1 MFFRKTKL
9 NELQR
14 ELDELQRELSFYK
27 KRDVQQRRSNIRCE
41 EYPHILLKGTT
52 NYIII
57 DLLNDIHI
65 TAIYIYKLDRPAEQW
80 MFDLGF
86 ELQDE
91 SFAKLIG
98 KLEFGSIAEG
108 KAEIKKLMVNEEY
121 RNQGFATYM
130 MEKVIAWGRSQ
141 DFSELYLTACTSVYK
156 LGNALNQDELVSFY
170 CKLGFENISPKSNR
184 MTYKYC
190 DSGVKT

>member
-41 EYPHILLKGTT
+41 EYPHILLKDIT

-98 KLEFGSIAEG
+98 TLEFGSIAEG
-108 KAEIKKLMVNEEY
+108 KAEIKKLKVNEEY

-130 MEKVIAWGRSQ
+130 MKKVIAWGRSQ

-170 CKLGFENISPKSNR
+170 CELGFENISPKSNR

>member
-9 NELQR
+9 N
-14 ELDELQRELSFYK
+14 ELQRELSFYK
-27 KRDVQQRRSNIRCE
+27 KRDVQQRRSNIRCK
-41 EYPHILLKGTT
+41 EYPHILLKDIN

-57 DLLNDIHI
+57 DLLDDIHS

-86 ELQDE
+86 ELRFK

-98 KLEFGSIAEG
+98 ELEFGTIAEG
-108 KAEIKKLMVNEEY
+108 KAEIKRLYVNEEY

-130 MEKVIAWGRSQ
+130 MKKVIAWGESQ
-141 DFSELYLTACTSVYK
+141 DFLELYLTACTSVYK

>member
-9 NELQR
+9 NDLQR

-27 KRDVQQRRSNIRCE
+27 KRDVQQRRSNIRCK
-41 EYPHILLKGTT
+41 EYPNILLKDT

-57 DLLNDIHI
+57 DLLDDIHI

-86 ELQDE
+86 ELRDE

-98 KLEFGSIAEG
+98 ELEFGTIAEG
-108 KAEIKKLMVNEEY
+108 KAEIKRLYVNEEY
-121 RNQGFATYM
+121 RHQGFATYM
-130 MEKVIAWGRSQ
+130 MKKVIAWGRSQ

-170 CKLGFENISPKSNR
+170 RKLGFENISPKSNR
-184 MTYKYC
+184 MTYEYC
-190 DSGVKT
+190 DSGVET

>member
-9 NELQR
+9 NDLQR

-41 EYPHILLKGTT
+41 EYPNTLLKDT

-57 DLLNDIHI
+57 DLLDDIHI

-86 ELQDE
+86 ELRFK

-98 KLEFGSIAEG
+98 ELEFGTIAEG
-108 KAEIKKLMVNEEY
+108 KAEIKRLYVNEEY
-121 RNQGFATYM
+121 RHQGFATYM
-130 MEKVIAWGRSQ
+130 MKKVIAWGRSQ

-170 CKLGFENISPKSNR
+170 RKLGFENISPKSNR

-190 DSGVKT
+190 DSGVKI